1 MSKKPS
7 PFSSFLENSLNASQ
21 KKAVTNKKGSL
32 LVIAGAG
39 SGKTRVITAR
49 IAHLILNENV
59 APSSIVALTFT
70 NKAAKEMRERVAHF
84 LGSHKDLPFV
94 GTFHS
99 YCLSLLKQNPKL
111 LRTPFLSILDED
123 DQQRILKG
131 IIDRNHLSKKITAKQ
146 AGYQISQIKNQ
157 LAGPEDMPYN
167 NPLMDQIFA
176 AYEAEKKASKCLDF
190 DDLLIEAVHL
200 FKKHKDFKKAFH
212 QSVRHILVDEYQD
225 TNVVQ
230 HELLK
235 HMASD
240 GKNSLAIDS
249 LCVVGD
255 EDQSI
260 YSWRGATVT
269 NIINFHHDF
278 PDTQLIKIE
287 QNYRSVQPMLE
298 VANHVIAHNKNRNPK
313 NLWSDR
319 AGSHR
324 IQSITCLS
332 DTQEAEAVAHLIKVT
347 VKAAPAT
354 SIAILY
360 RAHYQSRSLE
370 EALVHYAIPYKIIGG
385 VQFYERKE
393 IKDMLAYLR
402 LVLNPFDRPS
412 FFRVINV
419 PARGLGAAFEDQFYT
434 RWHAEPFLTFTQVAE
449 KLIEEGTVTGTKK
462 TALKQ
467 FVGLFAGLT
476 AQDSPSKI
484 LEHFLKAT
492 SYNDSLAKAY
502 DEQEARERNENI
514 KELANAIS
522 YGEQQ
527 GTTPT
532 LIAFLEEVALM
543 QEKNTREEH
552 QNPVLLMTL
561 HAAKGLEFDTVIIT
575 GLEEALLPTSR
586 SLVDENSLEEER
598 RLFYVGITRAK
609 ERLLL
614 THCRYRYT
622 YGQMNDQRG
631 SRFLDNVPA
640 HLVPHQDCSYWQ
652 QAQFSSFFNNWL
664 GVIKP
669 TQSSVVHTFGPAL
682 PSAPAAQAPISRQ
695 LPFKT
700 NQPVKHARFGIG
712 IVQQVEQKINDSV
725 TVTVKF
731 KTGTKKIAAHFL
743 EAA

>member
-1 MSKKPS
+1 MTKKAS
-7 PFSSFLENSLNASQ
+7 PFDTFLEKNLNAAQ
-21 KKAVTNKKGSL
+21 KKAVTNKKGPL

-59 APSSIVALTFT
+59 APTSIVALTFT

-111 LRTPFLSILDED
+111 VRTPFLSILDED

-131 IIDRNHLSKKITAKQ
+131 IIERNHLGKKITAKQ

-157 LAGPEDMPYN
+157 LAGPDDLAYN
-167 NPLMDQIFA
+167 NPLMDQIFK
-176 AYEAEKKASKCLDF
+176 AYEDEKRASKCLDF
-190 DDLLIEAVHL
+190 DDLLIEAVYL
-200 FKKHKDFKKAFH
+200 FKKHKDFKKGFH
-212 QSVRHILVDEYQD
+212 TSIRHILVDEYQD

-235 HMASD
+235 QMANEA
-240 GKNSLAIDS
+240 KNTLAVDS

-269 NIINFHHDF
+269 NIINFHNDF

-287 QNYRSVQPMLE
+287 QNYRSVQPILE

-313 NLWSDR
+313 NLWSER
-319 AGSHR
+319 IGS
-324 IQSITCLS
+324 QCLYSITCLS
-332 DTQEAEAVAHLIKVT
+332 DTQEAEAIAHLIKVT
-347 VKAAPAT
+347 VKHAPAS

-370 EALVHYAIPYKIIGG
+370 EALVHYAIPYKIVGG

-402 LVLNPFDRPS
+402 LVINPFDRPS
-412 FFRVINV
+412 FFRVINI
-419 PARGLGAAFEDQFYT
+419 PARGLGSAFEELFYA
-434 RWHAEPFLTFTQVAE
+434 RWHAEPFLTFTQVAG
-449 KLIEEGTVTGTKK
+449 KLIEDGTVSGTKK

-476 AQDSPSKI
+476 AQDAPSK
-484 LEHFLKAT
+484 LLDHFLQAT
-492 SYNDSLAKAY
+492 SYNDSLTKAY
-502 DEQEARERNENI
+502 DPEEARDRNENI

-532 LIAFLEEVALM
+532 LTAFLEEVALM
-543 QEKNTREEH
+543 QEKNSKDET
-552 QNPVLLMTL
+552 QNPILLMTL

-575 GLEEALLPTSR
+575 GLEEGLLPTSR
-586 SLVDENSLEEER
+586 SLVDQNALEEER

-622 YGQMNDQRG
+622 FGQMNDQRG

-652 QAQFSSFFNNWL
+652 QSQFSSFFHAWL
-664 GVIKP
+664 G
-669 TQSSVVHTFGPAL
+669 TQGAQSTIHTFGPAR
-682 PSAPAAQAPISRQ
+682 QAPLASSTKQ
-695 LPFKT
+695 LPFKQH
-700 NQPVKHARFGIG
+700 QPVKHARFGVG
-712 IVQQVEQKINDSV
+712 IVQAVEQKNNDSI